1 MNFGFKG
8 ILFLPVYS
16 TTTTKIVNDVL
27 LPNLKLTPN
36 VRFLSFVLKYL
47 CKPSLDLYW
56 ESFHIL
62 LLHRILMQAV
72 GLGSWMLLLA
82 KAGFTSVVALI
93 SLQMYLSIPSQ
104 GTNSYY

>member
-1 MNFGFKG
+1 MQRK
-8 ILFLPVYS
+8 
-16 TTTTKIVNDVL
+16 L
-27 LPNLKLTPN
+27 LPPEG
-36 VRFLSFVLKYL
+36 LSFPTRQVNRIIICVYRA
-47 CKPSLDLYW
+47 LYVCI
-56 ESFHIL
+56 SVPP
-62 LLHRILMQAV
+62 RILMQAV

>member
-1 MNFGFKG
+1 MGARGVEFDWKYIQMSFDSNISLIHHISVAMLVWLYSRSDLQKTS
-8 ILFLPVYS
+8 LP
-16 TTTTKIVNDVL
+16 IVLTL
-27 LPNLKLTPN
+27 LGLACYRPLI
-36 VRFLSFVLKYL
+36 V
-47 CKPSLDLYW
+47 
-56 ESFHIL
+56 E
-62 LLHRILMQAV
+62 ILMQAV

>member
-1 MNFGFKG
+1 MLKTNKKRICLEFAK
-8 ILFLPVYS
+8 LQR
-16 TTTTKIVNDVL
+16 KL
-27 LPNLKLTPN
+27 LPPEG
-36 VRFLSFVLKYL
+36 LSFPTSQVNKIIICVYRA
-47 CKPSLDLYW
+47 LYVFI
-56 ESFHIL
+56 SVPP
-62 LLHRILMQAV
+62 RILMQAV